1 MNRSG
6 NRWRRDRNRLP
17 PASLMMKEEKSGM
30 LNMLLYHAK
39 TLLKNKRLTY
49 EPMPEEVRAE

>member
-1 MNRSG
+1 
-6 NRWRRDRNRLP
+6 
-17 PASLMMKEEKSGM
+17 MMKEEKSGM